1 MENNDQNLS
10 HSIPISFNNDF
21 SIDEGES
28 ILKYPNQEIDFT
40 SDEKTAYVPMPGA
53 ISTQRNTV
61 SGYYTMITEFGRTE
75 LRIDVDGNRPMQ
87 KVSGDFYNN
96 DGGTTTYSASF
107 RMNNPQVAV
116 LSTLVRIEGFAK
128 TTWDW
133 PVNHRIRITIPR
145 TLIGNPRA
153 PATLTWSNAPSE
165 PDAVYVCRFRSQ
177 YFRRVFHE
185 MDFEEG
191 TTPFVSYNTGTLP
204 SGGPARV
211 LSITSAYNEA
221 GIDFPQIG
229 GNQIMTTETQ
239 GDNRWTDV
247 ELHASMVRHFS
258 LYQNLSQWVVWT
270 IACRSPHVR
279 SIAGI
284 MFDLQ
289 GLHRQ
294 GCAVFY
300 GLVDQDEENPL
311 GGTTAD
317 RLRFLL
323 YAHVHELGHCFNLLH
338 SWEKSQADPPAED
351 RPASLSWMNYPWHH
365 PDGEAVF
372 WNTFPFQFDDLEV
385 IHLRHAFRNDII
397 LGGKNFSKGSALEST
412 IGDIQLF
419 DDPIED
425 KSGLQLRIES
435 YKQFYDQG
443 EPVVL
448 DLKLS
453 TIVKYD
459 RLVHTSLNPKSG
471 HVEIGILTPSRRFV
485 KYKNLIDYL
494 EIPETTILNDNNPAI
509 YTSAYIGYGKDLY
522 FDQIGE
528 YSIRVIYYALDGSRV
543 YSNILSIN
551 VIPALNRTDQQVAN
565 LLQQDQVGKS
575 FALLGVSPV
584 LPKANQA
591 FDTILKEYSDSNLA
605 VYVQFIKGITEGR
618 EFKLIEDG
626 KINVLKEPS
635 PKTSI
640 PLLEKVV
647 EKTKQ
652 NQRLDNITANFAM
665 RKLSQQHL
673 LNKDNKKAKQVMDD
687 MVTFFS
693 EKGLNVNV
701 INTIKIQAKDALKQP
716 KIK

>member
-1 MENNDQNLS
+1 MENNDQNLIS
-10 HSIPISFNNDF
+10 SIPISSNNDF
-21 SIDEGES
+21 SIDEVES
-28 ILKYPNQEIDFT
+28 ILKHPNEEINFA
-40 SDEKTAYVPMPGA
+40 SDEKTPSVHMPDT

-61 SGYYTMITEFGRTE
+61 SGYYSMVSEFGRTE
-75 LRIDVDGNRPMQ
+75 LRIDVDGNRPMS
-87 KVSGDFYNN
+87 KVSGDFYNTE
-96 DGGTTTYSASF
+96 GGTTTYVGSF
-107 RMNNPQVAV
+107 RMNQPQVFV
-116 LSTLVRIEGFAK
+116 LSNLVRIEGFAK
-128 TTWDW
+128 TSWDW
-133 PVNHRIRITIPR
+133 PANHRIRVTIPR
-145 TLIGNPRA
+145 TLIGHPRA
-153 PATLTWSNAPSE
+153 PATLTWFNFPSE
-165 PDAVYVCRFRSQ
+165 PDAVFVCRFRSQ

-191 TTPFVSYNTGTLP
+191 TTPFVSYNTGALP

-221 GIDFPQIG
+221 GIDFPQIA

-239 GDNRWTDV
+239 GDNIWTDV

-258 LYQNLSQWVVWT
+258 LYKNLPQWVVWT
-270 IACRSPHVR
+270 VACRSPHIR
-279 SIAGI
+279 GAAGI
-284 MFDLQ
+284 MFDQ
-289 GLHRQ
+289 EGLHRQ

-300 GLVDQDEENPL
+300 NAV
-311 GGTTAD
+311 GGTTPE
-317 RLRFLL
+317 RLRLQM

-338 SWEKSQADPPAED
+338 SWQKSLADPPAQD
-351 RPASLSWMNYPWHH
+351 RPSSLSWMNYPWNH

-385 IHLRHAFRNDII
+385 IHLRHAFRDDII
-397 LGGKNFSKGSALEST
+397 LGGKPFTKGSALAST
-412 IGDIQLF
+412 IDDIRLF

-443 EPVVL
+443 EPIVL
-448 DLKLS
+448 DFKLS
-453 TIVKYD
+453 ITVKD
-459 RLVHTSLNPKSG
+459 DKLVHTSLHPKSG
-471 HVEIGILTPSRRFV
+471 YVEIGILTPGRRFI

-494 EIPETTILNDNNPAI
+494 EIPETIILNDNNPAL

-528 YSIRVIYYALDGSRV
+528 YSIRAIYYALDGSRV

-551 VIPALNRTDQQVAN
+551 VIPTLNKTDQQIAN

-591 FDTILKEYSDSNLA
+591 FDTILKEYSDRNLA

-618 EFKLIEDG
+618 EFKLIEED
-626 KINVLKEPS
+626 KINILKEPS

-640 PLLEKVV
+640 PLLEQVV
-647 EKTKQ
+647 KKTKQ
-652 NQRLDNITANFAM
+652 NQGLDNITANFVM

-673 LNKDNKKAKQVMDD
+673 LNKDTKKAKQVMDE

-693 EKGLNVNV
+693 EKGLNANV
-701 INTIKIQAKDALKQP
+701 INTIKIQAKSALKQT